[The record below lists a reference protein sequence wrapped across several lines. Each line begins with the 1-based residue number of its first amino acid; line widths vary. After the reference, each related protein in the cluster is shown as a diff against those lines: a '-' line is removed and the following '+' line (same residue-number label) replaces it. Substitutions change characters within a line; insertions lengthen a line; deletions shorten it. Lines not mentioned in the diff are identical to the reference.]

1 MTTLSRKITPNTL
14 TTTRLP
20 VGDAIY
26 SYSTSYLI
34 NNAGSKLITNAGAYF
49 LFNNLDSVKSQTKL
63 NIKTLPTG
71 LSIIIKE

>member
-20 VGDAIY
+20 VGDAVY
-26 SYSTSYLI
+26 SYSTANLI

-63 NIKTLPTG
+63 YRKLSTTN
-71 LSIIIKE
+71 LSIVIKE